1 MRHDAFSKYHPL
13 TNFLFFLGA
22 IGFSMVI
29 QHPAYLALS
38 FAAGCCYCFALEGR
52 KTGRLLLGLIP
63 LFLLV
68 AAVNPLFNTRGET
81 VLTVVFGR
89 NYTLEALVY
98 GMVVAGM
105 LVNMLV
111 WFRCYSAVLTSD
123 KFICLFGRILPS
135 LSLLLVMVLRLI
147 PNLGRKARQI
157 SGARR
162 SIGKGL
168 GAQSTR
174 REKAADGIQ
183 ILSAL
188 TGWALEGGIV
198 AGDSMRSRGYGTA
211 RRTSFQ
217 LYRFTP
223 GDMAL
228 IALMGALAAGVLA
241 CGGTQADFT
250 PVISIHPV
258 TWGLAFFGIFL
269 FLPSALHLQEAIRW
283 HISISRI

>member
-198 AGDSMRSRGYGTA
+198 AGMASAPPGAPAFSSTGSPPGTWRS
-211 RRTSFQ
+211 
-217 LYRFTP
+217 
-223 GDMAL
+223 
-228 IALMGALAAGVLA
+228 
-241 CGGTQADFT
+241 
-250 PVISIHPV
+250 
-258 TWGLAFFGIFL
+258 
-269 FLPSALHLQEAIRW
+269 LP
-283 HISISRI
+283 